1 MPKFTFDGYKPEI
14 DYNKYT
20 IEVEFML
27 EGAVIKMNEFISSY
41 NTNGI
46 DHNKTI
52 RDYHYFVER
61 YQYLHGLLAAIS
73 YGGSILSIIEK
84 YFPSTKE
91 DYLKC
96 MNVYRKYYL
105 KLAKYGSKLY
115 IDCIPEEK
123 KE

>member
-1 MPKFTFDGYKPEI
+1 MSKLTFDGYKPEI

-20 IEVEFML
+20 TEVEFML
-27 EGAVIKMNEFISSY
+27 DGAVFKMEEFISSY

-52 RDYHYFVER
+52 RDFHYFVER

-73 YGGSILSIIEK
+73 YGNSISSIVEK
-84 YFPSTKE
+84 HFPSAKE

-96 MNVYRKYYL
+96 MDVYRTYCL
-105 KLAKYGSKLY
+105 KWDKNIPKLY
-115 IDCIPEEK
+115 IKCIPQEK
-123 KE
+123 